1 MELQR
6 LKQEILKLQLDK
18 RIKVEPIGGINL
30 VWGTFEGVSMEELR
44 NLADTLRQKHKP
56 AVVYLVNKQG
66 KKLQTVLAI
75 TKEIADKE
83 KLNAGKLIKEIG
95 KEIGGGGGGRPDMAQ
110 GGGTKVEGIERAV
123 ERLRTVLRELT

>member
-1 MELQR
+1 M
-6 LKQEILKLQLDK
+6 
-18 RIKVEPIGGINL
+18 
-30 VWGTFEGVSMEELR
+30 
-44 NLADTLRQKHKP
+44 
-56 AVVYLVNKQG
+56 
-66 KKLQTVLAI
+66 AI

>member
-1 MELQR
+1 M
-6 LKQEILKLQLDK
+6 
-18 RIKVEPIGGINL
+18 
-30 VWGTFEGVSMEELR
+30 VSMEELR

-66 KKLQTVLAI
+66 KKLQTVFAI

-83 KLNAGKLIKEIG
+83 KLNAGKLINEIG
-95 KEIGGGGGGRPDMAQ
+95 KEIGG

-123 ERLRTVLRELT
+123 ERLRTVLGELT